1 MDLFTALQNFKS
13 TENGALTLASSG
25 SSVLDLFGQGGALR
39 KADEGRITRMVE
51 AAFQENP
58 LNTIETLLYLRDIR
72 GGQGE
77 KRAFQVGIKAI
88 KSVVRH
94 LETWNELFDA
104 IVEVGSWKDI
114 INYFEFD
121 EWKNY
126 FVKKYRDHKEAEYK
140 TKKAIPDLM
149 FKWAPSIGGSR
160 NKLAEKLASFLG
172 MTPRAYRKMLTK
184 EREKIRLVE
193 TQMCANEWNQV
204 DYEHLPSRAG
214 FLYRKA
220 FTKHDQERYSAFI
233 SAANRKDGS
242 VNINTG
248 TLYPYEIVAKY
259 ADVCRGWYSS
269 FKIDPRLEAF
279 WKNLP
284 EYGTDNKNALVVADT
299 SGSMYGRAMD
309 ISTSL
314 AVYFSEH
321 NRGIFRNKYITFAG
335 NPQFYSFK
343 EGDSLGHKVKFMYD
357 HNICDNT
364 NIQKVFDLVLKAAT
378 MNRIPEDE
386 MPSAIYIISDMEFDN
401 AQGYY
406 SWRNE
411 RAPKTNFEVIK
422 EKYQNAGY
430 TMPKL
435 IFWNVDSRQD
445 SVPVTMNENGVALVS
460 GASPSTFEMAI
471 SGELDPMKFM
481 LQTIEKPRYANF
493 AKKILKM

>member
-13 TENGALTLASSG
+13 TENGALTFASSG

-58 LNTIETLLYLRDIR
+58 LQTLETLLYLRDIR

-77 KRAFQVGIKAI
+77 KRVFQIGIKTI
-88 KSVVRH
+88 KSVVRR

-121 EWKNY
+121 EWKGYVYNK
-126 FVKKYRDHKEAEYK
+126 VKFGDDKPNLMYK
-140 TKKAIPDLM
+140 WL
-149 FKWAPSIGGSR
+149 PSIGGSQ
-160 NKLAEKLASFLG
+160 NKLAEKLASYLG
-172 MTPRAYRKMLTK
+172 MTPRVYRKMLTK

-242 VNINTG
+242 VNMNTG

-259 ADVCRGWYSS
+259 ADVCRRWYDRDN

-284 EYGTDNKNALVVADT
+284 DYGVNGKNALVVADT
-299 SGSMYGRAMD
+299 SGSMYGRPMD

-314 AVYFSEH
+314 AIYFSEH
-321 NRGIFRNKYITFAG
+321 NKGIFRNKYITFSES
-335 NPQFYSFK
+335 PQFYSFK

-357 HNICDNT
+357 HEICENT
-364 NIQKVFDLVLKAAT
+364 NIQKVFDLILKAAT
-378 MNRIPEDE
+378 SNHISEDE

-406 SWRNE
+406 SWRDE
-411 RAPKTNFEVIK
+411 HTPKTNFEVIK

-445 SVPVTMNENGVALVS
+445 NVPVTMNENGVALVS

-471 SGELDPMKFM
+471 SGTLDPMKFM
-481 LQTIEKPRYANF
+481 LQTIEKPRYADF